1 MAIIQ
6 DGGTGKSAAI
16 DNTARLST
24 RSVQQSETENATD
37 AGDSYNINTGLVT
50 LTTAGESGV
59 FYLSTNENK
68 NVHIDSVVVIMG
80 PSTGGSATDT
90 TRIRFYRNPTAG
102 TLISGASA
110 VDDNENRNFG
120 SSKVLDSTA
129 YKGAEGNTITDGAV
143 IIESLVS
150 PGSRV
155 AFSID
160 LVLTK
165 GDAIAVSLEPN
176 DSNTSMK
183 TMVAAVLHVEPNI

>member
-37 AGDSYNINTGLVT
+37 TGDSYNINTGLVT

-59 FYLSTNENK
+59 FYLSTNEDK
-68 NVHIDSVVVIMG
+68 NIHIDSVVVIMG

>member
-37 AGDSYNINTGLVT
+37 TGDSYNINTGLVT

>member
-37 AGDSYNINTGLVT
+37 TGDSYNINTGLVT

-59 FYLSTNENK
+59 FYLSTNEDK

>member
-37 AGDSYNINTGLVT
+37 TGDSYNINTGLVT

-59 FYLSTNENK
+59 FYLSTNVNK

>member
-59 FYLSTNENK
+59 FYLSTNEDK